1 MNMQA
6 MLKQAQKMQKELL
19 NKQAEIEKMEFEEKQ
34 TFVKV
39 KMNGKKEILDIKINL
54 NSDFTEEDIQNAKI
68 IIDSSVG
75 SIPESQDS
83 EITYYFAQELSDEF
97 VSTEDYIKK
106 INSVNKEEIVDIAK
120 KIQINTIYFLRD

>member
-54 NSDFTEEDIQNAKI
+54 DSDFTEEDIEILEDMIMIAINNISSKI
-68 IIDSSVG
+68 DKV
-75 SIPESQDS
+75 
-83 EITYYFAQELSDEF
+83 T
-97 VSTEDYIKK
+97 
-106 INSVNKEEIVDIAK
+106 KEKMVPIASG
-120 KIQINTIYFLRD
+120 LPGLM

>member
-19 NKQAEIEKMEFEEKQ
+19 NKQAEIEKMEFEDKQ

-54 NSDFTEEDIQNAKI
+54 NSDFTEEDIEILEDMIMIAINNISSKI
-68 IIDSSVG
+68 DKV
-75 SIPESQDS
+75 
-83 EITYYFAQELSDEF
+83 T
-97 VSTEDYIKK
+97 
-106 INSVNKEEIVDIAK
+106 KEKMGPIASG
-120 KIQINTIYFLRD
+120 LPGLM